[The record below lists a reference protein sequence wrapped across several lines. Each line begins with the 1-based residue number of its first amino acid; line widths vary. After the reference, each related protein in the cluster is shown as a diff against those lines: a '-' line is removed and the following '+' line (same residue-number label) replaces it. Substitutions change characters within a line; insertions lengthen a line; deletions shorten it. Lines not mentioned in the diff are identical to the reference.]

1 MNVTLEKT
9 SDNTAIL
16 NVAIQE
22 ADYQDKVTNE
32 LKTFGRTH
40 TIPGFRK
47 GHVSIDQLRRRFGRQ
62 MKSDVINHE
71 AADAAIKYLQDNKI
85 NVLGQPIPVEV
96 KEINLDDKDYNF
108 QYEIGLAPELNIDLN
123 NDITVPYYTITVT
136 NEMVEEQDHGLR
148 ERFGAQV
155 PGEEVDKKA
164 LVKGAL
170 MELNEDGTIK
180 EGEGAIQVIDG
191 IVAPMFFKDK
201 EQADLFL
208 GKKVGDKVVF
218 NPWKTCEGNEA
229 EMSSMLHLDKQV
241 AANVKANFEMAIS
254 EIIVVKL
261 AELGEEY
268 YKEVFGPDKVHNE
281 EEYKKALREMIA
293 SSLEPNSEI
302 MFRNDAQKALMEKYG
317 DSIQLPTEFLKK
329 WLLLRNPELTMEE
342 LDKDFDGMIPGIK
355 WQLIREKIAE
365 ANDMQITEDDLLAL
379 AKNIARQQFAQYG
392 MNNMDDDTITRFAKN
407 ILADKNYRPR
417 LVEQVG
423 DIKLFRIIQAKV
435 NLDKKEVSLDEF
447 KRLANPG
454 AAE

>member
-62 MKSDVINHE
+62 MKSDIINQE
-71 AADAAIKYLQDNKI
+71 AADAAIKYIQDNKI

-96 KEINLDDKDYNF
+96 KEINLDDKDYTF
-108 QYEIGLAPELNIDLN
+108 QYEIGIAPELNINLS
-123 NDITVPYYTITVT
+123 DITVPYYTITVSK
-136 NEMVEEQDHGLR
+136 EMVEEQDRGLR

-170 MELNEDGTIK
+170 MELNADGTIK
-180 EGEGAIQVIDG
+180 EGEDAIQVIDG

-201 EQADLFL
+201 EQADLFY

-229 EMSSMLHLDKQV
+229 EMASMLHLDKQV
-241 AANVKANFEMAIS
+241 AANVKADFEMVIS

-268 YKEVFGPDKVHNE
+268 YKDVFGADKVHNE
-281 EEYKKALREMIA
+281 EEYDKALREMIA
-293 SSLEPNSEI
+293 SSLEPNSEV
-302 MFRNDAQKALMEKYG
+302 MFRNDAQNALMDKY
-317 DSIQLPTEFLKK
+317 DVSIQLPTEFLKK
-329 WLLLRNPELTMEE
+329 WLMVRNPELTKED

-355 WQLIREKIAE
+355 WQLIRENIAE
-365 ANDMQITEDDLLAL
+365 ANNMQITEDDLLAL

-392 MNNMDDDTITRFAKN
+392 MTNMDDDTITRFAKN

-417 LVEQVG
+417 LVEQVS

-435 NLDKKEVSLDEF
+435 NVDKKEVSLDEF
-447 KRLANPG
+447 KRLANPE

>member
-22 ADYQDKVTNE
+22 ADYQDKVTKE
-32 LKTFGRTH
+32 LKEFGRTH

-71 AADAAIKYLQDNKI
+71 AADAAIKYLQENKI
-85 NVLGQPIPVEV
+85 NVLGQPLPVEV
-96 KEINLDDKDYNF
+96 KEINLDDKDYTF
-108 QYEIGLAPELNIDLN
+108 QYEIGLAPELNIEIN
-123 NDITVPYYTITVT
+123 NDITVPYYTIQVSK
-136 NEMVEEQDHGLR
+136 EMIEEQDRGLR

-155 PGEEVDKKA
+155 PGEEVDEKA
-164 LVKGAL
+164 LVKGAI
-170 MELNEDGTIK
+170 MELNADGTVK
-180 EGEGAIQVIDG
+180 EGEGAIQVMDG

-201 EQADLFL
+201 DQAALFL

-229 EMSSMLHLDKQV
+229 EMASMLHLDKQV
-241 AANVKANFEMAIS
+241 AADVKTDFEMAIS

-268 YKEVFGPDKVHNE
+268 YNEVFGKDKVHNE
-281 EEYKKALREMIA
+281 EEYNNALREMIA
-293 SSLEPNSEI
+293 QSLAPNSEV
-302 MFRNDAQKALMEKYG
+302 MFRNDAQKVIMDKYAA
-317 DSIQLPTEFLKK
+317 DMQLPAEFLKK
-329 WLLLRNPELTMEE
+329 WLVARNPELTMEE
-342 LDKDFDGMIPGIK
+342 LDKDFDSMVPGIK
-355 WQLIREKIAE
+355 WQLIREHIAE
-365 ANDMQITEDDLLAL
+365 ANDMKIEEDDLLAL

-447 KRLANPG
+447 KRLANPE

>member
-85 NVLGQPIPVEV
+85 NVLGQPLPVEV

-108 QYEIGLAPELNIDLN
+108 QYEIGLAPELNIDLS
-123 NDITVPYYTITVT
+123 DITVPYYTITVSK
-136 NEMVEEQDHGLR
+136 EMVEEQDRGLR

-170 MELNEDGTIK
+170 MELNADGTIK
-180 EGEGAIQVIDG
+180 EGEDAIQVIDG

-229 EMSSMLHLDKQV
+229 EMASMLHLDKQV
-241 AANVKANFEMAIS
+241 AANVKADFEMVIS

-281 EEYKKALREMIA
+281 EEYDKALREMIA

-302 MFRNDAQKALMEKYG
+302 MFRNDAQKAIMDKYG
-317 DSIQLPTEFLKK
+317 EAIQLPTEFLKK
-329 WLLLRNPELTMEE
+329 WLLVRNPELTKEA
-342 LDKDFDGMIPGIK
+342 LDKDFDNMLPGIK
-355 WQLIREKIAE
+355 WQLIRENIAE
-365 ANDMQITEDDLLAL
+365 ANEMQITEDDLLGL

-447 KRLANPG
+447 KRLANPN

>member
-9 SDNTAIL
+9 SDNTAII

-22 ADYQDKVTNE
+22 ADYQEKVTNE

-40 TIPGFRK
+40 TIPGCRK

-62 MKSDVINHE
+62 MKSDVINRE

-96 KEINLDDKDYNF
+96 KEINLEDKDYTF
-108 QYEIGLAPELNIDLN
+108 QYEIGLAPEINIDLS
-123 NDITVPYYTITVT
+123 NDITVPYYTITVSK
-136 NEMVEEQDHGLR
+136 EMVEEQDRGLR

-170 MELNEDGTIK
+170 MELNPDGTIK
-180 EGEGAIQVIDG
+180 EGADAIQVIDG

-229 EMSSMLHLDKQV
+229 EMASMLHLDKKV
-241 AANVKANFEMAIS
+241 AADVKADFEMAIS

-268 YKEVFGPDKVHNE
+268 YKDVFGPDKVHNE
-281 EEYKKALREMIA
+281 EEYYKALREMIA
-293 SSLEPNSEI
+293 ASLEPNSEI
-302 MFRNDAQKALMEKYG
+302 MFRNDAQSAIMAKYG
-317 DSIQLPTEFLKK
+317 DSIQLPAEFLKK
-329 WLLLRNPELTMEE
+329 WLLVRNPELTKED

-355 WQLIREKIAE
+355 WQLIR
-365 ANDMQITEDDLLAL
+365 D
-379 AKNIARQQFAQYG
+379 
-392 MNNMDDDTITRFAKN
+392 
-407 ILADKNYRPR
+407 
-417 LVEQVG
+417 V
-423 DIKLFRIIQAKV
+423 
-435 NLDKKEVSLDEF
+435 
-447 KRLANPG
+447 
-454 AAE
+454 

>member
-62 MKSDVINHE
+62 MKSDIINQE
-71 AADAAIKYLQDNKI
+71 AADAAIKYIQDNKI

-96 KEINLDDKDYNF
+96 KEINLDDKDYTF
-108 QYEIGLAPELNIDLN
+108 QYEIGIAPELNINLS
-123 NDITVPYYTITVT
+123 DITVPYYTITVSK
-136 NEMVEEQDHGLR
+136 EMVEEQDRGLR

-170 MELNEDGTIK
+170 MELNADGTIK
-180 EGEGAIQVIDG
+180 EGEDAIQVIDG

-229 EMSSMLHLDKQV
+229 EMASMLHLDKQV
-241 AANVKANFEMAIS
+241 AANVKADFEMVIS

-268 YKEVFGPDKVHNE
+268 YKDVFGADKVHNE
-281 EEYKKALREMIA
+281 EEYDKALREMIA
-293 SSLEPNSEI
+293 SSLEPNSEV
-302 MFRNDAQKALMEKYG
+302 MFRNDAQNALMDKY
-317 DSIQLPTEFLKK
+317 DVSIQLPTEFLKK
-329 WLLLRNPELTMEE
+329 WLMVRNPELTKED

-355 WQLIREKIAE
+355 WQLIRENIAE
-365 ANDMQITEDDLLAL
+365 ANNMQITEDDLLAL

-392 MNNMDDDTITRFAKN
+392 MTNMDDDTITRFAKN

-417 LVEQVG
+417 LVEQVS

-435 NLDKKEVSLDEF
+435 NVDKKEVSLDEF
-447 KRLANPG
+447 KRLANPE

>member
-22 ADYQDKVTNE
+22 ADYQDKVTKE
-32 LKTFGRTH
+32 LKEFGRTH

-71 AADAAIKYLQDNKI
+71 AADAAIKYLQENKI
-85 NVLGQPIPVEV
+85 NVLGQPLPVEV
-96 KEINLDDKDYNF
+96 KEINLDDKDYTF
-108 QYEIGLAPELNIDLN
+108 QYEIGLAPELNIEIN
-123 NDITVPYYTITVT
+123 NDITVPYYTIQVSK
-136 NEMVEEQDHGLR
+136 EMIEEQDRGLR

-155 PGEEVDKKA
+155 PGEEVDEKA
-164 LVKGAL
+164 LVKGAI
-170 MELNEDGTIK
+170 MELNADGTVK
-180 EGEGAIQVIDG
+180 EGEGAIQVMDG

-201 EQADLFL
+201 DQAALFL

-229 EMSSMLHLDKQV
+229 EMASMLHLDKQV
-241 AANVKANFEMAIS
+241 AADVKTDFEMAIS

-268 YKEVFGPDKVHNE
+268 YNEVFGKDKVHNE
-281 EEYKKALREMIA
+281 EEYNNALREMIA
-293 SSLEPNSEI
+293 QSLAPNSEV
-302 MFRNDAQKALMEKYG
+302 MFRNDAQKVVMDKYAA
-317 DSIQLPTEFLKK
+317 DMQLPAEFLKK
-329 WLLLRNPELTMEE
+329 WLVARNPELTMEE
-342 LDKDFDGMIPGIK
+342 LDKDFDNMVPGIK
-355 WQLIREKIAE
+355 WQLIREHIAE
-365 ANDMQITEDDLLAL
+365 ANNMKIEEDDLLAL

-447 KRLANPG
+447 KRLANPE

>member
-268 YKEVFGPDKVHNE
+268 YKEVFGSDKVHNE
-281 EEYKKALREMIA
+281 EEYTKALREMIA

-329 WLLLRNPELTMEE
+329 WLLVRNPELTMEE